1 MDNLN
6 AKEKEIDKK
15 AITEEKTDE
24 ICDKCGSPMIIKL
37 GRFGKFMACTN
48 YPTCK
53 TTKPMGEEKKL
64 IEEFS
69 DEVCDKCGKPMMVKR
84 GRFGAFLG
92 CSGYPEC
99 KNIKSIAKST
109 GVKCPECG
117 KGDIVEKK
125 SKAGR
130 AFFACNNYP
139 DCKFALWQKPTGEKC
154 PDCGSLMVYA
164 AKEKQICSNKE
175 CGKEKE

>member
-1 MDNLN
+1 
-6 AKEKEIDKK
+6 
-15 AITEEKTDE
+15 
-24 ICDKCGSPMIIKL
+24 
-37 GRFGKFMACTN
+37 
-48 YPTCK
+48 
-53 TTKPMGEEKKL
+53 MGEEKKL

-69 DEVCDKCGKPMMVKR
+69 DEVCDKCGKPMVVKR

-130 AFFACNNYP
+130 NFYACSNYP
-139 DCKFALWQKPTGEKC
+139 DCKYAMWQKPTGEKC
-154 PDCGSLMVYA
+154 PECGSLMVFA
-164 AKEKQICSNKE
+164 AKDRQICSNKE
-175 CGKEKE
+175 CKHEKE